1 MKQSFPAD
9 TNRLRQ
15 FNIQGQ
21 MALLF
26 LLRAHILFNLNS
38 AAL

>member
-15 FNIQGQ
+15 FSIQGQ

-26 LLRAHILFNLNS
+26 FVTGS
-38 AAL
+38 YSF